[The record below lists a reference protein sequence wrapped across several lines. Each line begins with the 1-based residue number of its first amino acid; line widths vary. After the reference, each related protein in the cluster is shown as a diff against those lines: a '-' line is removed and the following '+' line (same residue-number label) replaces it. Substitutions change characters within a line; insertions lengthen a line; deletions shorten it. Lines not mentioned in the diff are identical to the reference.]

1 MELNACIATATHQPE
16 GSGLATA
23 LGVCPK
29 SGEKLTLL
37 RKWALTAVSRFS
49 FRADGA
55 VGDQGIDDVVP
66 DDLEHGHM
74 FVAKFESYARSGDH
88 ASLV

>member
-37 RKWALTAVSRFS
+37 GKWALTAVSRFS

-66 DDLEHGHM
+66 DDLENH
-74 FVAKFESYARSGDH
+74 
-88 ASLV
+88 LVSPCHRTSFSPCIILSM